1 MHTHSRPAAAADLAD
16 GMKQERPSVRHD
28 VHAVVATQA
37 GGPEVLSVVSRPD
50 PTPGPHDALVRVAA
64 AGVNFID
71 TYRRAGVYPVP
82 FPHVPGSEGAGTV
95 VAVGERV
102 TRFAPGDRVAWSA
115 GPGSYAELA
124 AVPESELLAVPDDV
138 DDEIAAALPLQGMTA
153 HYLVSSTFPVEPG
166 TTVLVHAAAGGVGL
180 LLTQLA
186 TQRGGR
192 VIATVGSV
200 EKEALARAA
209 GASEVIRYR
218 ELDDLTTEL
227 PAAVRELTDGR
238 GVDAVYDGV
247 GRDTFDASLASLA
260 RRGMLVLFGASSGP
274 VPPVDPQRLNA
285 AGSVFLTRPTLGHYV
300 ADRSELEWRAHEL
313 FGAVADGRLDV
324 RVGARF
330 PLSAAADAHR
340 ALESRA
346 TTGKVLLL
354 P

>member
-1 MHTHSRPAAAADLAD
+1 MKCVAARVRP
-16 GMKQERPSVRHD
+16 D
-28 VHAVVATQA
+28 VHAVEATRA
-37 GGPEVLSVVSRPD
+37 GGPEVLSLVTRDD
-50 PTPGPHDALVRVAA
+50 PSPGPHDALVRVAA

-95 VAVGERV
+95 VAVGAQVSRV
-102 TRFAPGDRVAWSA
+102 SPGDRVAWSA
-115 GPGSYAELA
+115 GPGSYAELV
-124 AVPESELLAVPDDV
+124 AVPERELLPVPEGV
-138 DDEIAAALPLQGMTA
+138 DDELAAAIPLQGMTA
-153 HYLVSSTFPVEPG
+153 HYLVTSTFPVEPG

-200 EKEALARAA
+200 EKEAFARGA
-209 GASEVIRYR
+209 GAAEVIRYR
-218 ELDDLTTEL
+218 ELGDLTSDL
-227 PAAVRELTDGR
+227 PALVRDLTDGR

-260 RRGMLVLFGASSGP
+260 RRGTLVLYGASSGP

-285 AGSVFLTRPTLGHYV
+285 AGSVFLTRPTLGDHV
-300 ADRSELEWRAHEL
+300 ADRSELEWRAAEV